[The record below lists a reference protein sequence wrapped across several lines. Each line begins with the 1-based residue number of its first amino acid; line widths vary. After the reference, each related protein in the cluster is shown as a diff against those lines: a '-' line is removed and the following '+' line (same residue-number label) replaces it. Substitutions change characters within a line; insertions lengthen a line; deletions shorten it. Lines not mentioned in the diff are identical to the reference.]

1 MNIYMYFFCVCQV
14 TLWLWHQV
22 KLCQMRNI
30 TCYEKQH
37 LRFHSFLYSFKLKFS
52 NFICFNKLNDWPM

>member
-1 MNIYMYFFCVCQV
+1 MNIYIYIFFVCQV
-14 TLWLWHQV
+14 TLWLWPQV

-37 LRFHSFLYSFKLKFS
+37 LRFHPFLYSFELKFS
-52 NFICFNKLNDWPM
+52 NVICFNNLSDWPM